1 MAVSVCCVFV
11 VLAVALRNMMLDA
24 HGNVQL
30 CDFGLSLVTHTGK
43 DGSQYGRWDSDKDLP
58 YEMYVACVRA

>member
-1 MAVSVCCVFV
+1 V

-24 HGNVQL
+24 HGNIQL

-43 DGSQYGRWDSDKDLP
+43 DGSQYGRLDSSKDVP
-58 YEMYVACVRA
+58 YEMYVQICVRFDVR